1 MRWQT
6 RSAWLLIPWLALACG
21 QGSDEVA
28 QAPEPAVPISGLY
41 KVTGKTVAVVS
52 GDSREIA
59 GTVILNETETGY
71 TATFSLNTT
80 APGADQAMPAE
91 IIGTGEGSIEGRTLS
106 GTSDTQLV
114 VSTVPGIDPG
124 FAFIPRTVSTR
135 ITSKSTAVV
144 ANDGSVTIEIESEAA
159 PGQEYLQTRTSLHGR
174 RIGDAA
180 IGGPEPPNF
189 PEEVYDDLEDYD
201 PADYVDE
208 EFPEDDEG

>member
-21 QGSDEVA
+21 DAAQEAA

-41 KVTGKTVAVVS
+41 KVTGKTVSVAS
-52 GDSREIA
+52 GDSREIS
-59 GTVILNETETGY
+59 GTVILNETEAGY
-71 TATFSLNTT
+71 TATFSLVTT

-91 IIGTGEGSIEGRTLS
+91 IIGTGKGSVEGRTLI
-106 GTSDTQLV
+106 GTADTQLV

-124 FAFIPRTVSTR
+124 FAFIPRMVSTR
-135 ITSKSTAVV
+135 ITSKSSAVV
-144 ANDGSVTIEIESEAA
+144 SNDGSVTIEIENEAS

-180 IGGPEPPNF
+180 IGGPQPPVVGGA
-189 PEEVYDDLEDYD
+189 VYDDLEDYD

-208 EFPEDDEG
+208 DFAEDDEG